1 MKSIELVKMAKTNK
15 ISHFNKHIA
24 DIYTY
29 KEAPTDP
36 VPLGSWI
43 ISFIWVL

>member
-15 ISHFNKHIA
+15 IA